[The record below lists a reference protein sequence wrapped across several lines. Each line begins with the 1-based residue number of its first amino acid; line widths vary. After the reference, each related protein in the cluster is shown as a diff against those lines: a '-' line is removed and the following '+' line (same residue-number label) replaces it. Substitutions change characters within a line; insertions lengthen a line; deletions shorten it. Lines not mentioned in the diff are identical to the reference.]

1 MTKFLLVYADSLGT
15 REQIKS
21 VLNGMPEVAHW
32 RFDMP
37 NCFYIYSNS
46 TARELLDIIRA
57 KRGGKGRCMIVK
69 MDQYYGW
76 LPNATWVFFK
86 KYD

>member
-1 MTKFLLVYADSLGT
+1 MNKYLLVYADSLGS
-15 REQIKS
+15 REQVKE
-21 VLNGMPEVAHW
+21 VLNGMSEVAHW

-37 NCFYIYSNS
+37 NSFYIYSDS
-46 TARELLDIIRA
+46 TARELLDKIRA
-57 KRGGKGRCMIVK
+57 MRGGQGRCVIVK

-76 LPNATWVFFK
+76 LPNTTWDFFK